1 MPKCRITVLKCL
13 FDESLKAQY
22 IRDENYGPCPYF
34 KPGDV
39 IEYTGG
45 EKPEAFGCAIGWRSI
60 AEEAAQF
67 ARGQSFM
74 GGAHILCCNDGV
86 RPVIFKLEVVD

>member
-1 MPKCRITVLKCL
+1 MSKCRITVLKCL
-13 FDESLKAQY
+13 FDEELKAQY
-22 IRDENYGPCPYF
+22 INDDNYGPCPYF

-39 IEYTGG
+39 IDYDGG
-45 EKPEAFGCAIGWRSI
+45 EKPEAFGCRIGWKSI
-60 AEEAAQF
+60 ADEAQHF
-67 ARGQSFM
+67 AEGHNFM

>member
-1 MPKCRITVLKCL
+1 MAKCRITVLKCL
-13 FDESLKAQY
+13 FDQELKDQY
-22 IRDENYGPCPYF
+22 IHDDNYGVCPYF

-45 EKPEAFGCAIGWRSI
+45 QRPENFGCRIGWECI
-60 AEEAAQF
+60 AKEAAGF
-67 ARGQSFM
+67 AQGHSFM

-86 RPVIFKLEVVD
+86 RPVIFKLEVVE